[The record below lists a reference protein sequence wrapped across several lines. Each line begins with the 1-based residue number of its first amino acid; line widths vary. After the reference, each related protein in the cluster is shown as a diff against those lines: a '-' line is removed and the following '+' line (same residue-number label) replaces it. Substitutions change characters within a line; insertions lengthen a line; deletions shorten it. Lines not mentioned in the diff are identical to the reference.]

1 MADASPINGSNG
13 ANGKAWTNWPS
24 LHRAART
31 IGINVKKCRMLVET
45 GDLPAFKGDDGTL
58 RFDPV
63 VLQELGQELRD
74 LPDNE
79 DDITNAKSADQA
91 AERIGVSVEAVRGQ
105 GAFVKQL
112 IDQNKELHEELRN
125 CYALMQ
131 QTWKSSSEVNEKT
144 LHRLL
149 EELELYRRAHSDVL
163 QAREQAADESAARE
177 LALREQTDRINRRQ
191 QVLTIA
197 KDQAGKL
204 VEIVAAK
211 FGISKATLEGWNAE
225 RLRAVVEFFTTLDPA
240 QIEIALTSGFFT
252 PQQCEALKRIV
263 TVEPTTAEPPT
274 PKESEP
280 CESQPAEKNAPQQPS
295 PG

>member
-1 MADASPINGSNG
+1 MAEASPINGSNG
-13 ANGKAWTNWPS
+13 PNGKAWTNWPS

-45 GDLPAFKGDDGTL
+45 GDLPAFKAEDGSL
-58 RFDPV
+58 RFDPA
-63 VLQELGQELRD
+63 VLQDLGQELRD

-105 GAFVKQL
+105 GQFVKQL
-112 IDQNKELHEELRN
+112 IDQNKDLHEELRN

-131 QTWKSSSEVNEKT
+131 QTWKSSSEVNDT
-144 LHRLL
+144 TVRRLL
-149 EELELYRRAHSDVL
+149 DELQLYRAAHSDVL
-163 QAREQAADESAARE
+163 RQREQAADESAARE
-177 LALREQTDRINRRQ
+177 LALREQADRINRRQ
-191 QVLTIA
+191 QVLGIA

-211 FGISKATLEGWNAE
+211 LGISKAALEGWNPE

-240 QIEIALTSGFFT
+240 QIEIALSSGFFT

-263 TVEPTTAEPPT
+263 TVEPPTAEPPT
-274 PKESEP
+274 PKEDAP
-280 CESQPAEKNAPQQPS
+280 CESPPPEKNAPPSPS